1 MKLRILLTTVAFL
14 IFGSVSIFAQLPGSN
29 PNPQSAPPPS
39 DPGVGGSAPQ
49 SGGQG
54 TSGSANNQNQSNT
67 DTQNQNVQEPDPSKV
82 KHNGGEDDVDA
93 IGNRNIGKRG
103 LGNWYSLETDIKMG
117 RQYAQMVDSTSK
129 LINDP
134 VVTEYVNRL
143 GQNLVRN
150 SDAQVPFTF
159 KIIDS
164 DVLNAFSLPGGFV
177 YVNTGTILAAD
188 DEAELAGVMAHEI
201 GHVCAR
207 HATRQLTRSQYAGI
221 ATIPLIFVGGGLG
234 YAVYEA
240 SGLALPAAFM
250 SFQRG
255 FEAEADYLGIQ
266 YMYKSGY
273 DPVAMIS
280 FFEKVEAQE
289 KKKPGFMDKT
299 FASHP
304 QTPDRIEASQKEIET
319 ILPAKAEYTIDT
331 SEFDG
336 VKGRLA
342 EIENRHKVLDQKKG
356 SGPSLR
362 RASSTNGNGNGN
374 GQSGDEAPPT
384 LKRRDDSGSN

>member
-1 MKLRILLTTVAFL
+1 MKLQRLSVTLAFL
-14 IFGSVSIFAQLPGSN
+14 IFGCASVFAQMPGSS
-29 PNPQSAPPPS
+29 PNPQSAPPPG
-39 DPGVGGSAPQ
+39 DPGVSGSAPQ
-49 SGGQG
+49 SG
-54 TSGSANNQNQSNT
+54 QSNT
-67 DTQNQNVQEPDPSKV
+67 GGNNTQNQTNQTPPPVQEPDPSQV
-82 KHNGGEDDVDA
+82 KHDGGKDDVDA
-93 IGNRNIGKRG
+93 IGNRKIGGRG

-117 RQYAQMVDSTSK
+117 KQYAQMVDSSSK
-129 LINDP
+129 LVNDP

-188 DEAELAGVMAHEI
+188 EEAELAGVMAHEI

-207 HATRQLTRSQYAGI
+207 HATRQMTRSQYAGI
-221 ATIPLIFVGGGLG
+221 ATIPLIFVGGGIG

-240 SGLALPAAFM
+240 AGLGLPVAFM

-266 YMYKSGY
+266 YMYKAGY
-273 DPVAMIS
+273 DPQAMIT

-304 QTPDRIEASQKEIET
+304 QTPDRIEASQKEIST
-319 ILPAKAEYTIDT
+319 ILPARPEYTIST
-331 SEFDG
+331 SEFDD
-336 VKGRLA
+336 VKSRLA
-342 EIENRHKVLDQKKG
+342 AIENRRKPTDLKKG
-356 SGPSLR
+356 NEPSLR
-362 RASSTNGNGNGN
+362 RASTSNPTGSN
-374 GQSGDEAPPT
+374 SGDNTDDGHPT
-384 LKRRDDSGSN
+384 LKRRDDSSSNSN

>member
-1 MKLRILLTTVAFL
+1 MKPRVFLTTIAFL
-14 IFGSVSIFAQLPGSN
+14 IFGCASVLAQLPGSN
-29 PNPQSAPPPS
+29 PNPQPAPPPG
-39 DPGVGGSAPQ
+39 DPGVSGSAPQ
-49 SGGQG
+49 SGQG
-54 TSGSANNQNQSNT
+54 NSNSANNQNQADKAS
-67 DTQNQNVQEPDPSKV
+67 NVQEADPSKV

-93 IGNRNIGKRG
+93 IGNRKLGKRG

-129 LINDP
+129 FINDP

-159 KIIDS
+159 KVIDS
-164 DVLNAFSLPGGFV
+164 DVLNAFSLPGGFI
-177 YVNTGTILAAD
+177 YINSGTLLAAD

-221 ATIPLIFVGGGLG
+221 ATIPLIFVGGGIG

-266 YMYKSGY
+266 YMYKAGY
-273 DPVAMIS
+273 DPAAMIS
-280 FFEKVEAQE
+280 FFEKIEAQE

-304 QTPDRIEASQKEIET
+304 QTPDRIEASQKEIST

-331 SEFDG
+331 SEFDQ
-336 VKGRLA
+336 VKSRLA
-342 EIENRHKVLDQKKG
+342 EIENRHKVLDKKAG

-362 RASSTNGNGNGN
+362 RASSKNGSDN
-374 GQSGDEAPPT
+374 GQSTDDGPPT
-384 LKRRDDSGSN
+384 LKRRDDSGSK

>member
-1 MKLRILLTTVAFL
+1 MKSRILLTTVVFL
-14 IFGSVSIFAQLPGSN
+14 IFGCVSAFAQLPGSS
-29 PNPQSAPPPS
+29 PSPQSAPPPG
-39 DPGVGGSAPQ
+39 DPGVSGSGPQ
-49 SGGQG
+49 SSGQNN
-54 TSGSANNQNQSNT
+54 SNNANNQNQA
-67 DTQNQNVQEPDPSKV
+67 NQPQSVQEADPSKV
-82 KHNGGEDDVDA
+82 KHDGGEDDVNA
-93 IGNRNIGKRG
+93 VGNRKLGKRG
-103 LGNWYSLETDIKMG
+103 LGNWYSLETDVKMG

-129 LINDP
+129 FINDP

-159 KIIDS
+159 KVIDS

-177 YVNTGTILAAD
+177 YVNSGTILAAE

-221 ATIPLIFVGGGLG
+221 ATIPLIFVGGGIG
-234 YAVYEA
+234 YVAYEA

-266 YMYKSGY
+266 YMYKAGY
-273 DPVAMIS
+273 DPSAMIS
-280 FFEKVEAQE
+280 FFEKIEAQE

-304 QTPDRIEASQKEIET
+304 QTPDRIEASQKEIST

-331 SEFDG
+331 SEFDS
-336 VKGRLA
+336 VKSRLA
-342 EIENRHKVLDQKKG
+342 EIENRHKVLDQKKQG
-356 SGPSLR
+356 GPSLR
-362 RASSTNGNGNGN
+362 RASKNGNGNGN
-374 GQSGDEAPPT
+374 DQGDEGPPT
-384 LKRRDDSGSN
+384 LKRRDDTNNN

>member
-1 MKLRILLTTVAFL
+1 MKLQRLLLTMVFL
-14 IFGSVSIFAQLPGSN
+14 TFACACVFAQVPGSS
-29 PNPQSAPPPS
+29 PNPQQAPPPG
-39 DPGVGGSAPQ
+39 DPGVSGSGPQ

-54 TSGSANNQNQSNT
+54 NASTANTQNPNNQT
-67 DTQNQNVQEPDPSKV
+67 PNVQEADPSKV
-82 KHNGGEDDVDA
+82 KHDGGEDDVNA
-93 IGNRNIGKRG
+93 IGNRKIGGRG

-117 RQYAQMVDSTSK
+117 RQYSQMVDSTSK

-207 HATRQLTRSQYAGI
+207 HATRQMTRSQYAGI

-240 SGLALPAAFM
+240 SGLGLPVAFM

-266 YMYKSGY
+266 YMYKAGY
-273 DPVAMIS
+273 DPQAMIS

-319 ILPAKAEYTIDT
+319 ILPAKPEYTIST
-331 SEFDG
+331 SEFDD
-336 VKGRLA
+336 VKARLA
-342 EIENRHKVLDQKKG
+342 AIENRRKVTDQKKDN
-356 SGPSLR
+356 GPSLR
-362 RASSTNGNGNGN
+362 RASSSKNGNGTD
-374 GQSGDEAPPT
+374 QSGDEAPPT

>member
-1 MKLRILLTTVAFL
+1 MKSRVFLTTVAFL
-14 IFGSVSIFAQLPGSN
+14 IFGCASVLAQLPGSS
-29 PNPQSAPPPS
+29 PNPQSAPPPG
-39 DPGVGGSAPQ
+39 DPGV
-49 SGGQG
+49 
-54 TSGSANNQNQSNT
+54 SGSGPAQSSGQANDQKQKTDQNT
-67 DTQNQNVQEPDPSKV
+67 NVQEADPSKV
-82 KHNGGEDDVDA
+82 KHDGGEGDVNA
-93 IGNRNIGKRG
+93 IGNRKIGKRG

-129 LINDP
+129 FINDP

-159 KIIDS
+159 KVIDS

-177 YVNTGTILAAD
+177 YVNSGTILAAD

-221 ATIPLIFVGGGLG
+221 ATIPLIFVGGGIG

-273 DPVAMIS
+273 DPAAMIS

-304 QTPDRIEASQKEIET
+304 QTPDRIEASQKEIST

-336 VKGRLA
+336 VKSRLA
-342 EIENRHKVLDQKKG
+342 EIENRHKVLDKKAG

-362 RASSTNGNGNGN
+362 RASSKNGSDN
-374 GQSGDEAPPT
+374 GQNGDEGPPT
-384 LKRRDDSGSN
+384 LKRRNDGNNN